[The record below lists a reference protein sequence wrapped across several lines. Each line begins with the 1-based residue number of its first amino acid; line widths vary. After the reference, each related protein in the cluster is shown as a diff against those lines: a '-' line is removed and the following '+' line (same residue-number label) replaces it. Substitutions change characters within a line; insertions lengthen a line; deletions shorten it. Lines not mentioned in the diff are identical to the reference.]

1 MDIQPSILQTTSYVG
16 SQGSWKL
23 IPASLLIKIYGNVIV
38 ILIGKDLEYNN
49 SQAAHAGVI
58 RCTFGFLFDCMWL
71 SS

>member
-1 MDIQPSILQTTSYVG
+1 MDIHPSIFQTTSYVG
-16 SQGSWKL
+16 SHGSWKL
-23 IPASLLIKIYGNVIV
+23 IPASLLIEIYGNI
-38 ILIGKDLEYNN
+38 IMLLIEKYLEYNN